1 MAEEQTGQERT
12 EEPTAKR
19 LQQAREKGQVARSR
33 ELNTLL
39 MLLPCAV
46 ALWLT
51 GEFAMDAV
59 TRLFTVALTPP
70 SAAMKVTN
78 EVAPFL
84 GDTLM
89 SGLEMILP
97 FLALTAFVAL
107 LGPAV
112 MGGLIFS
119 VKSMSPG
126 LDKID
131 PIKGFGRIFSRK
143 SLLELVKTLLKFF
156 LVSGVAVLV
165 LLSFEREVMGLIALP
180 VGEGIAQAG
189 RMIMLTLIFL
199 SASLILVVAID
210 VPFQLWDHTRK
221 LRMTKQEVKDEMKE
235 TDGNPEMKGKIRQK
249 QREIAD
255 RRMLADV
262 PTADVVI
269 TNPTHFSVALKYD
282 QQGNTAPRVLAKGA
296 DYMAMQIRHI
306 ARAHDIVIY
315 EEPPLARALFAS
327 TEAGDEI
334 PGNLFLA
341 VARVLAYVFHLRKA
355 QATDYVPRPESIELP
370 DEYADIMNKEIN
382 DGD

>member
-12 EEPTAKR
+12 EEPTARR

-46 ALWLT
+46 ALWVT
-51 GEFAMDAV
+51 GEMAMDAV
-59 TRLFTVALTPP
+59 RRLFSGALTPP
-70 SAAMKVTN
+70 TSTMKATE
-78 EVAPFL
+78 EVGAFL
-84 GDTLM
+84 GYGLL
-89 SGLEMILP
+89 SGLEMIVP
-97 FLALTAFVAL
+97 FLALTVVVAL
-107 LGPAV
+107 LGPAS

-119 VKSMSPG
+119 VQSMTPG
-126 LDKID
+126 LDKLD
-131 PIKGFGRIFSRK
+131 PIKGLGRIFSRK
-143 SLLELVKTLLKFF
+143 SLLELVKSLLKFF
-156 LVSGVAVLV
+156 LVSGVAALV
-165 LLSFEREVMGLIALP
+165 LLSFERQVMGLISLP

-189 RMIMLTLIFL
+189 RMIMLTLILL

-210 VPFQLWDHTRK
+210 VPFQLWDHNRK

-235 TDGNPEMKGKIRQK
+235 TDGNPEVKGKVRQK

-282 QQGNTAPRVLAKGA
+282 QSGTTAPRVIAKGA
-296 DYMAMQIRHI
+296 DLMAMQIRHI
-306 ARAHDIVIY
+306 ARANDIVIY
-315 EEPPLARALFAS
+315 EEPPLARALYAS
-327 TEAGDEI
+327 TEVGDEI

-355 QATDYVPRPESIELP
+355 QATDYIPRPAAIELP
-370 DEYADIMNKEIN
+370 EEYADIMDKELN

>member
-12 EEPTAKR
+12 EDPTSKR

-59 TRLFTVALTPP
+59 TRLFTGALTPP
-70 SAAMKVTN
+70 STAMKVTD

-84 GDTLM
+84 GATLM
-89 SGLEMILP
+89 SGLEMIVP
-97 FLALTAFVAL
+97 FLALTVFVAL
-107 LGPAV
+107 LGPSV

-119 VKSMSPG
+119 LKSMSPG

-143 SLLELVKTLLKFF
+143 SLLELVKSLLKFF

-165 LLSFEREVMGLIALP
+165 LLSFEREVMGLISLP

-221 LRMTKQEVKDEMKE
+221 LRMTKQEVKDENKNTE
-235 TDGNPEMKGKIRQK
+235 GKPEVKGRIRQ
-249 QREIAD
+249 QQMQLSY
-255 RRMLADV
+255 RRMMSEV
-262 PTADVVI
+262 PKADVVI
-269 TNPTHFSVALKYD
+269 TNPEHFSVALKYD
-282 QQGNTAPRVLAKGA
+282 DSLVAPVVVAKGV
-296 DYMAMQIRHI
+296 DHVAMKIREV
-306 ARAHDIVIY
+306 AVRHDIPIFAA
-315 EEPPLARALFAS
+315 PPLARAIYYNTKIDQA
-327 TEAGDEI
+327 I
-334 PGNLFLA
+334 PEGLYLA
-341 VARVLAYVFHLRKA
+341 VAQVLAYVFQLQEFRNGKA
-355 QATDYVPRPESIELP
+355 SKPSKVSDLEIP
-370 DEYADIMNKEIN
+370 DELKR
-382 DGD
+382 

>member
-1 MAEEQTGQERT
+1 VAEEQTGQERT

-296 DYMAMQIRHI
+296 DHMAMQIRHI

>member
-12 EEPTAKR
+12 EEPTARR

-46 ALWLT
+46 ALWVT
-51 GEFAMDAV
+51 GEMAMDAV
-59 TRLFTVALTPP
+59 RRLFSAALTPP
-70 SAAMKVTN
+70 TSTMKATE
-78 EVAPFL
+78 EVGAFL
-84 GDTLM
+84 GYGLL
-89 SGLEMILP
+89 SGLEMIVP
-97 FLALTAFVAL
+97 FLALTVVVAL
-107 LGPAV
+107 LGPAS

-119 VKSMSPG
+119 VQSMTPG
-126 LDKID
+126 LDKLD
-131 PIKGFGRIFSRK
+131 PIKGLGRIFSRK
-143 SLLELVKTLLKFF
+143 SLLELVKSLLKFF
-156 LVSGVAVLV
+156 LVSGVAALV
-165 LLSFEREVMGLIALP
+165 LLSFERQVMGLISLP

-189 RMIMLTLIFL
+189 RMIMLTLILL

-210 VPFQLWDHTRK
+210 VPFQLWDHNRK

-235 TDGNPEMKGKIRQK
+235 TDGNPEVKGKVRQK

-282 QQGNTAPRVLAKGA
+282 QSGTTAPRVIAKGA
-296 DYMAMQIRHI
+296 DLMAMQIRHI
-306 ARAHDIVIY
+306 ARANDIVIY
-315 EEPPLARALFAS
+315 EEPPLARALYAS
-327 TEAGDEI
+327 TEVGDEI

-355 QATDYVPRPESIELP
+355 QATDYIPRPAAIELP
-370 DEYADIMNKEIN
+370 EEYADIMDKELN

>member
-1 MAEEQTGQERT
+1 VAEEQTGQERT

-59 TRLFTVALTPP
+59 TRLFTGALTPP
-70 SAAMKVTN
+70 SEAMKVTS
-78 EVAPFL
+78 EVV
-84 GDTLM
+84 
-89 SGLEMILP
+89 P
-97 FLALTAFVAL
+97 FLALTVFVAL
-107 LGPAV
+107 LGPSV

-119 VKSMSPG
+119 LKSMSPG

-143 SLLELVKTLLKFF
+143 SLLELVKSLLKFF

-165 LLSFEREVMGLIALP
+165 LLSFEREVMGLISLP

-282 QQGNTAPRVLAKGA
+282 QEGNTAPRVLAKGA
-296 DYMAMQIRHI
+296 DHMAMQIRHI

-370 DEYADIMNKEIN
+370 EEYADIMNKELN

>member
-12 EEPTAKR
+12 EEPTARR

-46 ALWLT
+46 ALWVT
-51 GEFAMDAV
+51 GEMAMDAV
-59 TRLFTVALTPP
+59 TRLFTGALTP
-70 SAAMKVTN
+70 ATTTMKTTG
-78 EVAPFL
+78 EVGAFL
-84 GDTLM
+84 GYSLL
-89 SGLEMILP
+89 SGLEMIVP
-97 FLALTAFVAL
+97 FLALTVVVAL
-107 LGPAV
+107 LGPAS

-119 VKSMSPG
+119 LQSMTPG
-126 LDKID
+126 LDKLD
-131 PIKGFGRIFSRK
+131 PIKGLGRIFSRK
-143 SLLELVKTLLKFF
+143 SLVELVKSLMKFF
-156 LVSGVAVLV
+156 LVSGVAALV
-165 LLSFEREVMGLIALP
+165 LLSFEDRVMGLIAMP

-189 RMIMLTLIFL
+189 RMIMLTLILL
-199 SASLILVVAID
+199 SSSLVLVVAID
-210 VPFQLWDHTRK
+210 VPFQLWDHNRK

-235 TDGNPEMKGKIRQK
+235 TDGNPEVKGKVRQK

-282 QQGNTAPRVLAKGA
+282 QSGSMAPQVVAKGA
-296 DYMAMQIRHI
+296 DLMAMQIRHI
-306 ARAHDIVIY
+306 ARANDVVIY
-315 EEPPLARALFAS
+315 EEPPLARAIYAS
-327 TEAGDEI
+327 TEVGDEI

-355 QATDYVPRPESIELP
+355 SATDYIPRPSAIDLP
-370 DEYADIMNKEIN
+370 EEYADIMDKELN